1 MPATRA
7 RRAAATV
14 PKPSQVLFASA
25 HVARPEAEASLPAKF
40 ARLLKKLDLKGICQ
54 DGRVAIKVHLG
65 GGLGY
70 TTIHP
75 IFMRTLVQA
84 VKDAGGKP
92 FLVEGAFWQVE
103 SAAARGY
110 TQETIGCPIVAAG
123 GPFDSHVVPAK
134 IGYRSLKE
142 VSLFGAIVDAP
153 AMINFSH
160 VKGHG
165 DCGYGGACKN
175 LAMGCV
181 DQPSRGR
188 IHMLEGGLRWHEERC
203 TFCGRCVKA
212 CDTNA
217 ISLKPEKRKLSI
229 FWHHCRYCRHCVS
242 ACPTNALEM
251 EDGGGF
257 RHFQEGMAR
266 ITKAVLGTFD
276 PGRVLHINLLA
287 NMTMLCD
294 CWGFSSP
301 ALLPDIGIMAS
312 DDIVALEQACLD
324 AIDADLPLPGS
335 LIGQRTLLPGKHL
348 FERIHGKDPYIQ
360 VKALAK
366 QGLGSTRHQRIEV
379 R

>member
-1 MPATRA
+1 MPKQQP
-7 RRAAATV
+7 RRKAPAAHV
-14 PKPSQVLFASA
+14 WFASA
-25 HVARPEAEASLPAKF
+25 HVSRPEANASLPAKF
-40 ARLLKKLDLKGICQ
+40 ARLLKNFDLKGLSRNEQ
-54 DGRVAIKVHLG
+54 VAIKVHLG
-65 GGLGY
+65 EGLGY

-92 FLVEGAFWQVE
+92 FLVEGSFRQVE

-123 GPFDSHVVPAK
+123 GPFNSHVVSAR
-134 IGYRSLKE
+134 IGYRTLDK
-142 VSLFGAIVDAP
+142 VNLFGAITDAP

-165 DCGYGGACKN
+165 ACGYGGACKN

-181 DQPSRGR
+181 DQPSRGK
-188 IHMLEGGLRWHEERC
+188 IHMLEGGIEWDAGRC

-217 ISLKPEKRKLSI
+217 ITLDPKKKNLSI

-242 ACPTNALEM
+242 ACPANALNM
-251 EDGGGF
+251 GDSRGF

-266 ITKAVLGTFD
+266 ITKAVLGTFA
-276 PGRVLHINLLA
+276 PERLLHVNLLT
-287 NMTMLCD
+287 NMTMFCD

-301 ALLPDIGIMAS
+301 ALLPDIGLMAS
-312 DDIVALEQACLD
+312 TDIVALEQACLD
-324 AIDADLPLPGS
+324 AIAAEVPLPGS
-335 LIGQRTLLPGKHL
+335 LIGKHELRPGKHL

-360 VKALAK
+360 VQALEK
-366 QGLGSTRHQRIEV
+366 HGLGTTRYQRAEV